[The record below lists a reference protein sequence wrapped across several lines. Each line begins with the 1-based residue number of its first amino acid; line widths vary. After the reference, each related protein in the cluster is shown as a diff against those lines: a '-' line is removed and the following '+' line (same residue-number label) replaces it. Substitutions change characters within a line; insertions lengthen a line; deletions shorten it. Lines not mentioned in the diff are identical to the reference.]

1 MLRRL
6 QINSPSD
13 GRIGPQASRCLLSR
27 LRADFKIGLKR
38 VLIANPQQVLPLAI
52 VAFEAQALGNPK
64 GRDQTSFDLLSTFT
78 GVIAR

>member
-1 MLRRL
+1 
-6 QINSPSD
+6 
-13 GRIGPQASRCLLSR
+13 